1 MRRIIGVGLVVLAI
15 MLSSGP
21 ITTAQD
27 GSTGAAGGTTTI
39 HVVQRD
45 ENLFRIAMKY
55 GTTVE
60 AISEANGITDAR
72 YISVG
77 QRLLIPNARID
88 TPGAVVTHVVQP
100 GDSLET
106 LVHTYRTTIDSLAS
120 ANHLTNP
127 ARLYIGQE
135 LTISQGADGSAPP
148 TARQVHQVAAGEN
161 LARIALAAGVSLND
175 LLRANDLTTAVPI
188 FDGQRLWI
196 PGETAPGS
204 LIDLPLPFTAVALKP
219 TPAVQGQTIG
229 IHVTTDGPATLSGD
243 FMGYPIQ
250 TVTHDANQHDALF
263 GIHPFTEPG
272 IYPLNL
278 IVTSPDGAQSALAL
292 RVRVDSGG
300 YGSETISLDAAQAN
314 LLQNDVTEPEWQ
326 RIATVMSGFT
336 AQRYFDGL
344 MGLPS
349 TGAITSQFGTRRD
362 YNGGSLNTFHSGTD
376 FGGGPGSPV
385 LAPAAG
391 VVVLTETM
399 PVRGNATVIDHGWGV
414 FTGYWH
420 QTEILVAVGDVVQA
434 GQKIGT
440 IGSTG
445 RSTGP
450 HLHWEMW
457 VGGNQVNPM
466 QWVQQSFP

>member
-1 MRRIIGVGLVVLAI
+1 MRRALGIGLIVVALVLPRVLVA
-15 MLSSGP
+15 
-21 ITTAQD
+21 TAQD
-27 GSTGAAGGTTTI
+27 GSTAAPVGSTTI

-60 AISEANGITDAR
+60 AISEANGITDPR
-72 YISVG
+72 YIAVG
-77 QRLLIPNARID
+77 QRLLIPNARAD
-88 TPGAVVTHVVQP
+88 TPGAVVTHVVRP
-100 GDSLET
+100 GDTLET
-106 LVHTYRTTIDSLAS
+106 LVRTYHTTAGSLAE
-120 ANHLTNP
+120 ANRLTNP
-127 ARLYIGQE
+127 ARLYVGQE
-135 LTISQGADGSAPP
+135 LTISQGADGSAPAA
-148 TARQVHQVAAGEN
+148 ARQIHRVTAGEN
-161 LARIALAAGVSLND
+161 LARIALAAGVPLVD
-175 LLRANDLTTAVPI
+175 LLRANDLTLPAPVFT
-188 FDGQRLWI
+188 GQRLWI
-196 PGETAPGS
+196 PGESDPGA
-204 LIDLPLPFTAVALKP
+204 LVDLPLPFSAVVVKP
-219 TPAVQGQTIG
+219 TPAIQGQTTG
-229 IHVTTDGPATLSGD
+229 IHVTTAGPATLTGD

-250 TVTHDANQHDALF
+250 VATHDANQHDALF

-278 IVTSPDGAQSALAL
+278 VVTTPDGAQTALAL

-300 YGSETISLDAAQAN
+300 YGSETISLDAGQLN

-385 LAPAAG
+385 LAPAGG
-391 VVVLTETM
+391 VVVLAEHV

-414 FTGYWH
+414 YTGYWH
-420 QTEILVAVGDVVQA
+420 QTEILVSVGEVVRA

-457 VGGNQVNPM
+457 VGGTQVNPM
-466 QWVQQSFP
+466 QWVQQAFP